1 MSEKPGND
9 FFLLPGQV
17 FRKVRVIDTAL
28 DKYHKE
34 MFRVK
39 VASAISQLLNVLS
52 AITSA
57 YLVGIL
63 IKGALIG
70 GQWLIVLLLLAFSA
84 GHFLLTNLNSYWSHA
99 VAFQALVVMRKALY
113 IKLDSLAPAYI
124 IDRRSGDLARSAL
137 SDVNLLELYIAHT
150 LPDFLQAIIVTPI
163 ALIIIGYFHWS
174 LMLVLAPFLIVAATV
189 PDWLSKKAEQQGRT
203 LRSTAGDMSADVID
217 SIQGLREIAVFGAKN
232 VSLKKLDASQNT
244 YSEAYV
250 SYESRSG
257 FERGVADVLL
267 SSGMIAIVTLGAW
280 LVVNNNMDVALY
292 PAAAVLAA
300 MAFTPIMK
308 LMSIARDLSQT
319 AAAAERVF
327 SIMNEEP
334 TVTDLVSETPQVQFP
349 PEIVY
354 ESVRFRYS
362 GGLPLVLDGVSF
374 KVPAGKTVA
383 LAGPS
388 GAGKST
394 CTYLLLRLWD
404 TTSGAVRISG
414 HDVRDFPQEK
424 LRELIAYV
432 PQDTY
437 LFSISVK
444 ENIRIGR
451 GDATD
456 EEVMEAALRAYAFDF
471 IEALP
476 DKWDTILGEKGSSL
490 SGGQRQRIAIARA
503 LLKNAPILIM
513 DEAVSSL
520 DTESE
525 VAVRR
530 AMAEVSRDRTTII
543 VAHRPSTI
551 RSADMVVMLDN
562 GRVSESGKYDELVM
576 AGGNFEGLITGKT
589 SEMVPIPLKTQ
600 I

>member
-1 MSEKPGND
+1 MSVISKNN
-9 FFLLPGQV
+9 FFLPLGQV
-17 FRKVRVIDTAL
+17 FRKVKVIDMAL
-28 DKYHKE
+28 DKYQKE
-34 MFRVK
+34 MFKVK
-39 VASAISQLLNVLS
+39 VTSALSQLLNVLS

-57 YLVGIL
+57 YIVGVL
-63 IKGALIG
+63 IKGALLEE
-70 GQWLIVLLLLAFSA
+70 QWSVVLLLLAFSA

-99 VAFQALVVMRKALY
+99 VAFQALVDMRKALY

-150 LPDFLQAIIVTPI
+150 LPEFLQAAIVTPI
-163 ALIIIGYFHWS
+163 ALIIIGWFHWS
-174 LMLVLAPFLIVAATV
+174 LMLVLAPFLIASATV
-189 PDWLSKKAEQQGRT
+189 PDWLSKKAEQQGRG
-203 LRSTAGDMSADVID
+203 LRSTAGEMSADVID
-217 SIQGLREIAVFGAKN
+217 SIQGLREIVVFGAKQ
-232 VSLKKLDASQNT
+232 VALKKLDTSQKI

-257 FERGVADVLL
+257 FEKGIADLLL
-267 SSGMIAIVTLGAW
+267 STGMLAIVTLGAW
-280 LVVNNNMDVALY
+280 LVVSNNMDVTLY
-292 PAAAVLAA
+292 PAATLLAA
-300 MAFTPIMK
+300 MAFMPIMR
-308 LMSIARDLSQT
+308 LMAIARDLNQT

-334 TVTDLVSETPQVQFP
+334 TITDRVLEAPKIQYP
-349 PEIVY
+349 PEIIY
-354 ESVRFRYS
+354 EDVRFRYS
-362 GGLPLVLDGVSF
+362 SGLPLVLDEVSF

-383 LAGPS
+383 LVGPS

-404 TTSGAVRISG
+404 TISGDVRIDG
-414 HDVRDFPQEK
+414 HGVRDFPQEK
-424 LRELIAYV
+424 LRDLIAYV

-437 LFSISVK
+437 IFNISVK

-456 EEVMEAALRAYAFDF
+456 REVFEAAFRAHALDF

-476 DKWDTILGEKGSSL
+476 DKWNTILGEKGSTL
-490 SGGQRQRIAIARA
+490 SGGQRQRISIARA

-530 AMAEVSRDRTTII
+530 AMSEVSRNRTTII

-551 RSADMVVMLDN
+551 RSADIVVMLN
-562 GRVSESGKYDELVM
+562 KGHVLEYGKYDELVRE
-576 AGGNFEGLITGKT
+576 GGNFENLIAGR
-589 SEMVPIPLKTQ
+589 SAEMVLVSAKI
-600 I
+600 

>member
-1 MSEKPGND
+1 MSVKPWND
-9 FFLLPGQV
+9 FFLPLGQV
-17 FRKVRVIDTAL
+17 FRKVKVIDTAL
-28 DKYHKE
+28 DKYDKA

-39 VASAISQLLNVLS
+39 VASAISQLFNVLS
-52 AITSA
+52 AITGA

-63 IKGALIG
+63 IKGAPIG
-70 GQWLIVLLLLAFSA
+70 EQWHIALMLLAFSA
-84 GHFLLTNLNSYWSHA
+84 GYFLLNNLTIYWSHA
-99 VAFQALVVMRKALY
+99 VAFRALVDMRKSLY
-113 IKLDSLAPAYI
+113 TKLDSLAPAYI

-150 LPDFLQAIIVTPI
+150 LPEFLQAVIVTPV

-174 LMLVLAPFLIVAATV
+174 LMLVLAPFLIASATV

-203 LRSTAGDMSADVID
+203 LRSTAGEMSADVVD
-217 SIQGLREIAVFGAKN
+217 SVQGLREIAVFGAKT

-244 YSEAYV
+244 YSEAYA

-267 SSGMIAIVTLGAW
+267 SSGMIAIVTLGAL
-280 LVVNNNMDVALY
+280 LVASHNMEAALY
-292 PAAAVLAA
+292 PVAAVLAA
-300 MAFTPIMK
+300 MAFAPIMK

-319 AAAAERVF
+319 TAAAERVF
-327 SIMNEEP
+327 SIMHEEP
-334 TVTDLVSETPQVQFP
+334 TVVDLVSEAPHVHLP

-354 ESVRFRYS
+354 EDVRFRYS
-362 GGLPLVLDGVSF
+362 SGLPFVLDGVSF

-383 LAGPS
+383 LVGHS

-404 TTSGAVRISG
+404 AISGTVRISG
-414 HDVRDFPQEK
+414 HEVRDFPQEK
-424 LRELIAYV
+424 LRDLIAYV

-456 EEVMEAALRAYAFDF
+456 EEIMEAAKRAYALDF

-476 DKWDTILGEKGSSL
+476 GKWDTILGEKGSSL

-525 VAVRR
+525 IAVRR
-530 AMAEVSRDRTTII
+530 AMSEVSRDRTTII

-551 RSADMVVMLDN
+551 RSADMIVVLN
-562 GRVSESGKYDELVM
+562 KGCVAESGKYDELIR
-576 AGGNFEGLITGKT
+576 AGGNFESLITRKK
-589 SEMVPIPLKTQ
+589 SEPPPVPLTAHI
-600 I
+600 